1 MRMTSTSR
9 RRSYR
14 WGIAAT
20 GNIANALAKDFALLD
35 GLRFQVD
42 EVEACLDAGATQRA
56 VMPWAET
63 LRLAALM
70 DDIRALIGMRY
81 DADALDA
88 GRA

>member
-1 MRMTSTSR
+1 VLDGSGASERIDTPFD
-9 RRSYR
+9 
-14 WGIAAT
+14 GI
-20 GNIANALAKDFALLD
+20 
-35 GLRFQVD
+35 GLRFQFD